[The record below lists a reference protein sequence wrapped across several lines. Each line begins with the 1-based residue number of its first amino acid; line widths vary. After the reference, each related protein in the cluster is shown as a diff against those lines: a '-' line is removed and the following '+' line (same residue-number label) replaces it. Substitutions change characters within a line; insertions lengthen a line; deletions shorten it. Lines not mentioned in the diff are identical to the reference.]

1 MSRPVVVGVDGSAS
15 ALGAVRLA
23 VREAAYRRLPLRVV
37 HAFIWPLMRVPLGPS
52 PIGPPE
58 GGLRREADRIV
69 AEAVREAARQDAGV
83 AVTGAVVTGAPAPV
97 LVEESRQ
104 AAMVVLGTRGLGGFT
119 GLLVGSVAVQV
130 SAHAACPVLVS
141 RHADGPGPVVVGV
154 DGSPASGLAVD
165 LAMAEASFRGATL
178 LAVHAW
184 ARPAPIRPGD
194 VPPPERDGAEAT
206 QVLAEAVA
214 GRRDRYPDL
223 KVDLRVVRGHPGHAL
238 ITASAGAQLVVV
250 GTRGRGGLAGL
261 LLGSVSHAVLHHAGC
276 PVMLVRPDAALGTLL
291 TPQ

>member
-1 MSRPVVVGVDGSAS
+1 M
-15 ALGAVRLA
+15 
-23 VREAAYRRLPLRVV
+23 
-37 HAFIWPLMRVPLGPS
+37 
-52 PIGPPE
+52 
-58 GGLRREADRIV
+58 
-69 AEAVREAARQDAGV
+69 
-83 AVTGAVVTGAPAPV
+83 
-97 LVEESRQ
+97 
-104 AAMVVLGTRGLGGFT
+104 
-119 GLLVGSVAVQV
+119 
-130 SAHAACPVLVS
+130 
-141 RHADGPGPVVVGV
+141 
-154 DGSPASGLAVD
+154 
-165 LAMAEASFRGATL
+165 
-178 LAVHAW
+178 
-184 ARPAPIRPGD
+184 
-194 VPPPERDGAEAT
+194 PPPERDGAEAT